1 MENFNKIPNL
11 ICIGQYNECIH
22 YIKNLNI
29 NTLSINNDL
38 DHYILINIISN
49 FINQNVMN
57 QKKNIQIELTNFC
70 TELFANFLD
79 DCISNNS
86 EITYIFLT
94 EHERYIPDSI
104 KNKTIKVYINN
115 KVKTTK
121 TIDNLLLED
130 NDKNI
135 YQKIYNNN

>member
-1 MENFNKIPNL
+1 MENFKKLPNL

-22 YIKNLNI
+22 YINNFNI
-29 NTLSINNDL
+29 NTLSINNEN
-38 DHYILINIISN
+38 DHYELINIISN

-79 DCISNNS
+79 ECISNNS

-94 EHERYIPDSI
+94 EHEKYIPDSI
-104 KNKTIKVYINN
+104 KNKTIKVFINN

-121 TIDNLLLED
+121 TIDNFLKD
-130 NDKNI
+130 TNDKNI
-135 YQKIYNNN
+135 YQKTYYNN

>member
-79 DCISNNS
+79 ECISNNS

-104 KNKTIKVYINN
+104 KNKTIINVLFCFSFFICIFGCPN
-115 KVKTTK
+115 SNCSL
-121 TIDNLLLED
+121 DSCSSWFL
-130 NDKNI
+130 
-135 YQKIYNNN
+135 